1 VKNKLFLPVLV
12 LAAIA
17 GGTDFVGHV
26 DTVGSTTYDWQV
38 FGPSDVYI
46 YADSGYGVH
55 VVWMCSAESSGH
67 ADRGMRYAYYDF
79 ATAHWD
85 SSESSVFPERSGFGN
100 LDVNPITHCAYV
112 GCHEGGIYPVVARD
126 EAPGAGIFEPCVG
139 TPNADQYL
147 WPSISLTHSEK
158 VHVAVADNASRLGL
172 YYSRVFPWC
181 DWSIPVSI
189 PNSEVPD
196 PQFPTYIAK
205 ASKTSQKVVVSWVY
219 LNTNGTLPNEGY
231 YRQSVD
237 DGATWAHPV
246 QIPCPPA
253 YTPGSETTASFYIA
267 GIYPYLDYGDNLHV
281 VAIVMP
287 MIGGTGYV
295 LPTEVWH
302 WYQPTGLWSRIARHQ
317 CDGTHLRGS
326 VGYNALFANRPTL
339 AEGAD
344 DEFVCVWDA
353 FDSMNVEPQ
362 TGILRADVYAARSA
376 DNGATWGPY
385 LRLTDPDSTTRI
397 FPSLSPRMV
406 FDTCWVRYEQDLC
419 AGFGIA
425 PYGQGPITNNP
436 IIVQRFG
443 KDELPLPPVSVAE
456 DRTQIPERLRLSAA
470 PDPCQGRTVVSYELP
485 TAGRVRLCICDA
497 LGRTVQALTDGVV
510 NAGAHEVNWDARGAP
525 AGAYFL
531 IFTARGDCTTAKL
544 TVTRMEK
551 R

>member
-1 VKNKLFLPVLV
+1 MKNKLFLSVFV

-17 GGTDFVGHV
+17 GGTDFVGHI

-38 FGPSDVYI
+38 NGPCDVYI
-46 YADSGYGVH
+46 YADSGFGVS
-55 VVWMCSAESSGH
+55 VIWMYSSETSGS
-67 ADRGMRYAYYDF
+67 ADRNIYYNYYDF
-79 ATAHWD
+79 ASAHWVGGVPV
-85 SSESSVFPERSGFGN
+85 SSERCGYGN
-100 LDVNPITHCAYV
+100 LDVNPVTHCAHV
-112 GCHEGGIYPVVARD
+112 GCHQGNIYPTVGRD
-126 EAPGAGIFEPCVG
+126 YAPGVGLFEPCVG
-139 TPNADQYL
+139 SPNADGYA
-147 WPSISLTHSEK
+147 WPSINLSHSEK
-158 VHVAVADNASRLGL
+158 VHVALAGQVSQEGP
-172 YYSRVFPWC
+172 YYSRVSPWC
-181 DWSIPVSI
+181 TWSIPISI
-189 PNSEVPD
+189 PQGEVPGSD
-196 PQFPTYIAK
+196 MATYIAK
-205 ASKTSQKVVVSWVY
+205 ASKTGQKVVISWVY
-219 LNTNGTLPNEGY
+219 SNIDPTLPAEGY
-231 YRQSVD
+231 YRQSAD

-246 QIPCPPA
+246 QIPFPPA
-253 YTPGSETTASFYIA
+253 YTPGSETTASFYMA

-287 MIGGTGYV
+287 MIGGMGYAI
-295 LPTEVWH
+295 PTEVWH
-302 WYQPTGLWSRIARHQ
+302 WYQPTGLWSRIARHG

-425 PYGQGPITNNP
+425 PYAQGPITNNP

-443 KDELPLPPVSVAE
+443 KQELPLPPVSIAQDRARTPQRLLLSVAPNPCPGRAVISY
-456 DRTQIPERLRLSAA
+456 DLPEAGRVSLRVCDVSGHTVAVLVDGMLEPGIYRRDWQAPPGTPNGVFFLSL
-470 PDPCQGRTVVSYELP
+470 E
-485 TAGRVRLCICDA
+485 TAGRRES
-497 LGRTVQALTDGVV
+497 R
-510 NAGAHEVNWDARGAP
+510 
-525 AGAYFL
+525 
-531 IFTARGDCTTAKL
+531 KL
-544 TVTRMEK
+544 VLSR
-551 R
+551 